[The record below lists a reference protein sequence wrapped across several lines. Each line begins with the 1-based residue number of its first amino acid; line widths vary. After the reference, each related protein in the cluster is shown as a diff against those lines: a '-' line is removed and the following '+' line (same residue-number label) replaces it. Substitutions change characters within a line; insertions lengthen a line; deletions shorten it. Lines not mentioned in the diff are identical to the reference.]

1 MRILITGAGG
11 FIGRA
16 LIKAWL
22 AKGEADGR
30 AIGEVIAADIHER
43 ALAGLPGDGRVR
55 KLTGNICDPAFRSV
69 LFAEPLDSVMHLA
82 ATLTADA
89 ETHFDRGLAINLHS
103 ALDLLQLA
111 RAQGNCPRFIFPSSI
126 AAFGGPLPE
135 VVNDSVVHT
144 PQTSYGTAKA
154 VMELLIDDFSRH
166 GFVDGR
172 TLRLPFVL
180 IRPAAANPVVSDR
193 VAAVVREPLQ
203 GRDAVC
209 PLAPETQIPIASVQ
223 TVARSLIILHDAPTS
238 QLGHT
243 RAMNLP
249 SLTVSI
255 AQMVDDLARF
265 DYPGPRGTVSWQKDE
280 RIQAIVES
288 WPRVFVSEQATRL
301 GIKADDSFADILR
314 AYADELRAGSA

>member
-11 FIGRA
+11 FIGRT
-16 LIKAWL
+16 LIKALL
-22 AKGEADGR
+22 ARGEAAGQ
-30 AIGEVIAADIHER
+30 AISEVIATDLHER
-43 ALAGLPGDGRVR
+43 ALASLPDDGRVR
-55 KLTGNICDPAFRSV
+55 RVAGDICDPAFRSP
-69 LFAEPLDSVMHLA
+69 LFAERVDSVFHLA
-82 ATLTADA
+82 ATLTTDA

-135 VVNDSVVHT
+135 VVDDSVVHT

-154 VMELLIDDFSRH
+154 VIELLIDDFSRH

-172 TLRLPFVL
+172 MLRLPIVL
-180 IRPAAANPVVSDR
+180 IRPAAPNPAISDR
-193 VAAVVREPLQ
+193 IAAIVREPLQ

-209 PLAPETQIPIASVQ
+209 PLAPETQIPVASVQ
-223 TVARSLIILHDAPTS
+223 AVARALITLHDAPAAA
-238 QLGHT
+238 LGHT

-249 SLTVSI
+249 SLTLSI

-265 DYPGPRGTVSWQKDE
+265 DYPGPRGTLSWQKDE

-288 WPRVFVSEQATRL
+288 WPRVFVSEQANAPRHQ
-301 GIKADDSFADILR
+301 GR
-314 AYADELRAGSA
+314 